1 MASRCTLWPM
11 PCRITP
17 DRWMSVTVRM
27 NQLTVHNVPNET
39 SARTGNNGRFFL
51 LPMSSRRKKKI
62 SAMEM
67 R

>member
-1 MASRCTLWPM
+1 
-11 PCRITP
+11 
-17 DRWMSVTVRM
+17 M

-51 LPMSSRRKKKI
+51 LPMSNRRKKKI
-62 SAMEM
+62 NAMEM